1 MHRSVN
7 ECRKRERNNFEEMK
21 IKTEVG
27 MNHRL
32 ERINFFSFLWTERIW
47 KKEELILLARLTQVK
62 KKKGGGISPES

>member
-21 IKTEVG
+21 IKTERG
-27 MNHRL
+27 WN
-32 ERINFFSFLWTERIW
+32 ERIW

-62 KKKGGGISPES
+62 KKKRGGISPES